1 MDHNNKMKPSNKY
14 IAVFLA
20 LAVLANGVFAS
31 QMSVSMV
38 NDIIDNIA
46 SSPTSSTPCH
56 GEESANPNTGL
67 STSADSG
74 CCDGDC
80 NNCLLGFNITVKYPS
95 SLVDVYPSVIFVAI
109 DNHKLSAHSSNLL
122 RPPIL
127 I

>member
-1 MDHNNKMKPSNKY
+1 MDHNKKMKRSNKY

-38 NDIIDNIA
+38 NETIINIA
-46 SSPTSSTPCH
+46 SSSTSTLPCH

-95 SLVDVYPSVIFVAI
+95 SLVDIYQSVILVAI
-109 DNHKLSAHSSNLL
+109 DNHKLSAHSSTLL